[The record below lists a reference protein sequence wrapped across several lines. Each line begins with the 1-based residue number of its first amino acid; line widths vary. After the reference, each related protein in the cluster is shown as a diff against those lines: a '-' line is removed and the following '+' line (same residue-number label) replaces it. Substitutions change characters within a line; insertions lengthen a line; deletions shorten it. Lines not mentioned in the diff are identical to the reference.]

1 MAGLFSTMAFA
12 AYGADRTITVSG
24 EGSAS
29 VSPDVVYL
37 YLAVVTES
45 DTVSKAMTSNKKA
58 MNDVFA
64 VLNKNGIADKDIC
77 THSFSVSPK
86 YKYVKDEDPKL
97 VGHVVKNEL
106 KVTVRNLD
114 KVGGLLDTLTAD
126 GRANVVL
133 GIVFDVLDKTKVTDQ
148 AREAAV
154 ADALRRANLIA
165 KASGVKLGKVHTINE
180 GNVYSPRY
188 NEASALRSAD
198 VTPVAKGEQTFR
210 VNVNLVILLAD

>member
-1 MAGLFSTMAFA
+1 MFKFLMAGLFSTMAFA

-114 KVGGLLDTLTAD
+114 KVGGLLDTWTAEV
-126 GRANVVL
+126 RAQVL
-133 GIVFDVLDKTKVTDQ
+133 RILERMPETLKMVRESKLLNDESRIEVLARLNQMVSKLEPLSVRLAVDQ
-148 AREAAV
+148 QV
-154 ADALRRANLIA
+154 
-165 KASGVKLGKVHTINE
+165 
-180 GNVYSPRY
+180 
-188 NEASALRSAD
+188 
-198 VTPVAKGEQTFR
+198 GEK
-210 VNVNLVILLAD
+210 